1 MFLLIIKKNF
11 RHITLLYLLNYSILE
26 TFHAYTIVIG
36 ILLDFSGLIDYL
48 K

>member
-11 RHITLLYLLNYSILE
+11 HYTTLLYLLNYTILE
-26 TFHAYTIVIG
+26 TFSACTVVMGVH
-36 ILLDFSGLIDYL
+36 LDFSGLIDYL